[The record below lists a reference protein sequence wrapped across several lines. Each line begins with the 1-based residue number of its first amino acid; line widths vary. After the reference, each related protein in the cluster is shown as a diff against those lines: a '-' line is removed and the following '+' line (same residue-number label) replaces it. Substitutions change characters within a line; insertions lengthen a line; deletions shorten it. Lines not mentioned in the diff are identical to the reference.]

1 MSYYYYFDEPS
12 IASILFGS
20 AGFLIFSLLIGA
32 ATIAAMWMIFE
43 KAGEPGWAAIIPF
56 YNLYILYKI
65 TWGNGWMFL
74 LLLIPL
80 GGFVVQIITWVKL
93 AKVFGK
99 GGGWACGLIFL
110 NTIFICIMGFSKEF
124 VYQGIPGQYPPP
136 GGYQQPNQGYQNP
149 YSQGYQQPNQGY
161 QSPYSQGY
169 QSPNPGYRQPNQNYQ
184 APNPGY
190 QPQEPS
196 YQQSAQNPEYFYQ
209 TQEPAP
215 APAPGQPAAKF
226 CAGCGE
232 ALDEN
237 VNFCPKCGK
246 PR

>member
-1 MSYYYYFDEPS
+1 MSYYYYDYYEPS
-12 IASILFGS
+12 LFSVLFGS

-32 ATIAAMWMIFE
+32 ATVAAMWMIFE
-43 KAGEPGWAAIIPF
+43 KAGEPGWAAIVPF

-74 LLLIPL
+74 LLLIPFA
-80 GGFVVQIITWVKL
+80 GFVIQIITWVKL

-110 NTIFICIMGFSKEF
+110 NTIFLCIMGFSKEITY
-124 VYQGIPGQYPPP
+124 VGIPGQYAPP

-149 YSQGYQQPNQGY
+149 YSQGYQTPGY
-161 QSPYSQGY
+161 Q
-169 QSPNPGYRQPNQNYQ
+169 QPNQNYGYQ
-184 APNPGY
+184 QQTPGY
-190 QPQEPS
+190 QPPPPPT
-196 YQQSAQNPEYFYQ
+196 YQQSTQNAEYFYQ

-215 APAPGQPAAKF
+215 ASGQPAPEQPAAKF
-226 CAGCGE
+226 CASCGE

-237 VNFCPKCGK
+237 VRFCPKCGA
-246 PR
+246 PRQ